1 MGSTA
6 VRYMIQWM
14 LPRTYPLECTQHAGV
29 SDIVCT
35 LLFCSTLL
43 QCLHVLQKSGSHI
56 APLYI
61 VNKVDYSLSVSYRGS
76 SIVCLK
82 RCYEIK
88 PSHMVIM
95 KPCAHSKIGLTI
107 ISAANRGRQMGS
119 VAGPP
124 NSPGLFQIRSGS
136 SVTFQSSFFKGFIL
150 LYFRLNSA
158 CFLVLR
164 FMLPFN
170 LKPLIE
176 GGNLQVYIYCVSSQK
191 KASGAPRTHFR
202 ACKISTFSGR
212 IPPDPPR
219 TIHIVGPHFL
229 SLPWARPILLAALTI
244 ITRL

>member
-107 ISAANRGRQMGS
+107 ISAANRGRQ
-119 VAGPP
+119 
-124 NSPGLFQIRSGS
+124 
-136 SVTFQSSFFKGFIL
+136 T
-150 LYFRLNSA
+150 
-158 CFLVLR
+158 
-164 FMLPFN
+164 
-170 LKPLIE
+170 
-176 GGNLQVYIYCVSSQK
+176 
-191 KASGAPRTHFR
+191 GA
-202 ACKISTFSGR
+202 
-212 IPPDPPR
+212 
-219 TIHIVGPHFL
+219 V
-229 SLPWARPILLAALTI
+229 
-244 ITRL
+244 